1 MDQNKFK
8 KLIAKSLKAKIN
20 KIHMK
25 LKMGD
30 LEQWDSLGHLAI
42 LNALDK
48 VTKGRSSKIKGLG
61 TAISLEKICQ
71 MLKKKKLVK

>member
-1 MDQNKFK
+1 MSE
-8 KLIAKSLKAKIN
+8 KLYQIISEVFSVDVSKIDDN
-20 KIHMK
+20 TSPEN
-25 LKMGD
+25 

-61 TAISLEKICQ
+61 TAISLEKIWQ